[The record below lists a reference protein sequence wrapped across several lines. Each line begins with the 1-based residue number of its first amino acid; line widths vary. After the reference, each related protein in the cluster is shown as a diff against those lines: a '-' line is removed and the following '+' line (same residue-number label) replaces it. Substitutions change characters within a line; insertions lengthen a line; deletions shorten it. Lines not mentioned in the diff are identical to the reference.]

1 MNHIPAGNERLTPIA
16 DALLSGLAAVG
27 VDTIFGFPGETSLP
41 LYLAAQRQREIR
53 HVLARCPR
61 CAGYMAEAYARVTG
75 RVGVCDA
82 PGGIG
87 SPHAVPALL
96 EAFNSSTPMVFLAS
110 GVGRA
115 ARGRWS
121 TGECDQQQLFGAV
134 TKSRVRLELPDDA
147 VGRVCAAVRTAA
159 SPRSGPVFVEIPA
172 DVLALRVPGGVTA
185 VPAPATRAAHRSAPL
200 PGVVSEV
207 ARYVRRAGHAV
218 VVAGGG
224 IHLAS
229 GADDLRR
236 LVAATG
242 LPVAT
247 TLNGK
252 GAVDEC
258 LPNVVGVTGAKGS
271 IAANNFVRAADC
283 IIAIGTKLGDKS
295 TDRHR
300 WPGPA
305 QTLVHVDC
313 DPAELDRFGHPS
325 LPVLSDAREFCR
337 ALARELAGFRYR
349 GIPFQPDQPFWEL
362 GVTDHLCRRI
372 TDELGDD
379 DIVVADASVASG
391 WAGAAI
397 RLRGARQRLLTPR
410 GSGSIGYALPAA
422 LGAKYARPGA
432 RVFAIGG
439 DGGLAMAMHELETA
453 VRARLPITY
462 FLLNNQRLGLIDRH
476 AVELHGGSPV
486 SGEFGPVDWQRIAP
500 AFGWRSVLV
509 RSADELDARWD
520 EATAPDEPTLVE
532 CAIPAS
538 EGAPDFIVT
547 TQGERRS

>member
-41 LYLAAQRQREIR
+41 LYLAAQRQRETR

-224 IHLAS
+224 VHLAS

-271 IAANNFVRAADC
+271 IAANNFVRGADC

-300 WPGPA
+300 WPGPG

-337 ALARELAGFRYR
+337 ALASELAGFRYR
-349 GIPFQPDQPFWEL
+349 GIPFQPDQPFWEV

-391 WAGAAI
+391 WAGAASL
-397 RLRGARQRLLTPR
+397 LRHTERTARAGPRTDHGAHGRRPQGTGHHHR
-410 GSGSIGYALPAA
+410 GHS
-422 LGAKYARPGA
+422 
-432 RVFAIGG
+432 
-439 DGGLAMAMHELETA
+439 H
-453 VRARLPITY
+453 
-462 FLLNNQRLGLIDRH
+462 
-476 AVELHGGSPV
+476 
-486 SGEFGPVDWQRIAP
+486 
-500 AFGWRSVLV
+500 
-509 RSADELDARWD
+509 
-520 EATAPDEPTLVE
+520 
-532 CAIPAS
+532 
-538 EGAPDFIVT
+538 
-547 TQGERRS
+547 